1 MGRRLPQPH
10 RARQARGA
18 KLFAD
23 FPTNETTLVQDLI
36 NLEDM
41 GSSSWGKYAGGRS
54 PPCTYTLVLED
65 RRQNCHVEPFRQE
78 TKSPKW
84 QHQGPSQSFVESSSA
99 KTY

>member
-18 KLFAD
+18 KSFAD

-41 GSSSWGKYAGGRS
+41 GSR
-54 PPCTYTLVLED
+54 TYTLVLED

>member
-10 RARQARGA
+10 PAQQARGA
-18 KLFAD
+18 KSFAN
-23 FPTNETTLVQDLI
+23 FPTNKTTLVQDLI
-36 NLEDM
+36 NIEDM
-41 GSSSWGKYAGGRS
+41 GSSSQGKYAGGRM
-54 PPCTYTLVLED
+54 VLED
-65 RRQNCHVEPFRQE
+65 RQQNCHVEPLRQE

>member
-1 MGRRLPQPH
+1 MTDLSGVV
-10 RARQARGA
+10 
-18 KLFAD
+18 
-23 FPTNETTLVQDLI
+23 TVIETYL
-36 NLEDM
+36 
-41 GSSSWGKYAGGRS
+41 SSGILYLQ
-54 PPCTYTLVLED
+54 TLVLED